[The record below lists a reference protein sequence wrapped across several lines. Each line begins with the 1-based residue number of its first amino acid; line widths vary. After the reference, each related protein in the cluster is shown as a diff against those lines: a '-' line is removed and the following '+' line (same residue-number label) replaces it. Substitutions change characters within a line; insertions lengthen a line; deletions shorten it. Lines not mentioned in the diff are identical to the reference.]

1 VPLHALCRLLHVL
14 ARVPASHAATPGS
27 DQLRVVVCC
36 PSGFVGKEV
45 RLHSLC
51 WLYDVLAREPAACAT
66 ATAGRCTPLRVLVRL
81 APEAVVQQVQFR
93 KVYWMLHLRRLGEDR
108 SD

>member
-1 VPLHALCRLLHVL
+1 VL

-51 WLYDVLAREPAACAT
+51 WLYDVLAREPAACAA